1 MAEQQLFYLIYNA
14 YAPPRN
20 NETLFPDVKRQIPQ
34 NTTAGI
40 VQPAPTRRHFY
51 KIADLSGIRAQKKP
65 L

>member
-1 MAEQQLFYLIYNA
+1 M
-14 YAPPRN
+14 N
-20 NETLFPDVKRQIPQ
+20 NETMFPDVKRQIPQ

-40 VQPAPTRRHFY
+40 VQPTPTRRHFY